1 MKETT
6 LENVLQEPSLDAQG
20 YDGIFTALME
30 IVRGRVIDDALGD
43 DIERYIL
50 RYLAENPP
58 HAFDTFSDKSYLR
71 NYIGRDTAT
80 GWEAIM
86 MSWREGN
93 TTSIHAH
100 PQFAGYHFADG
111 RFRVEIFEPA
121 GNDTA
126 RRIRDLAVTAPRAFH
141 AIGKAG
147 AFDNHIHRITCLG
160 PTGHSL
166 HVYSDD
172 AKKGKVYTEMA

>member
-6 LENVLQEPSLDAQG
+6 LANVLQERSLEAQG
-20 YDGIFTALME
+20 YDAAFNGLMD
-30 IVRGRVIDDALGD
+30 IVRNKEIDDRLGKR
-43 DIERYIL
+43 IEGYISN
-50 RYLAENPP
+50 YLAENPP
-58 HAFDTFSDKSYLR
+58 REFDRYSDKSYLR
-71 NYIGRDTAT
+71 TYLGRDATT

-100 PQFAGYHFADG
+100 PQYAGYNFADG
-111 RFRVEIFEPA
+111 RFRLEIFEPA
-121 GNDTA
+121 ADGKA
-126 RRIRDLAVTAPRAFH
+126 RRVKDITLTAPCAFH
-141 AIGKAG
+141 AIGPAG
-147 AFDNHIHRITCLG
+147 SFENHIHRITCLS

-172 AKKGKVYTEMA
+172 AKKGKVYTEKE